1 MRRDTIAIHGHEY
14 HDLEHGAVIV
24 PIYQTAIFEHFDREG
39 KLRTTDRGTD
49 LKYSRE
55 ENPTV
60 RALEKLLAKLDSGE
74 DSLCFSSGMSA
85 ITTLFMGLLNQGS
98 KILIIEEV
106 YGTTLQLIMDL
117 RKFGIE
123 VHTVYPDTSCIIEKI
138 DKNYDLIFIETM
150 TNPTLKVIDVREVA
164 KVCKEEGLVLA
175 VDNTFVTPILYRPL
189 EDNVDI
195 VIHSMTKYIAGHNDV
210 IAGVLVSSKD
220 TIIKL
225 WDWRRKLG
233 NIISPFDAFMALRGV
248 KTLGIRVKKHCTNAQ
263 AVAEFLKEHPKV
275 NEVLYPGLP
284 DSPYHEVARKLF
296 NNNLYG
302 GVVSF
307 RIRGGKEEAIRV
319 MKSVRIIRSA
329 PSLGGPESLLTYPII
344 SASKFMDSEL
354 RKRLGITE
362 NLLRLSVGL
371 EDVNDIIDDLD
382 DALRNI

>member
-1 MRRDTIAIHGHEY
+1 MRRDTIAIHGHGY

-98 KILIIEEV
+98 KILITEEV

>member
-1 MRRDTIAIHGHEY
+1 MRRDTIAIHGHGY

-98 KILIIEEV
+98 KILITEEV

-138 DKNYDLIFIETM
+138 DRIYDLVFIETM

-296 NNNLYG
+296 NDDLYG

-344 SASKFMDSEL
+344 SASKFMDSKL

-382 DALRNI
+382 NALRNI

>member
-1 MRRDTIAIHGHEY
+1 
-14 HDLEHGAVIV
+14 
-24 PIYQTAIFEHFDREG
+24 
-39 KLRTTDRGTD
+39 
-49 LKYSRE
+49 
-55 ENPTV
+55 
-60 RALEKLLAKLDSGE
+60 
-74 DSLCFSSGMSA
+74 MSA

-98 KILIIEEV
+98 KILITEEV

-138 DKNYDLIFIETM
+138 DKTYDLVFIETM

-189 EDNVDI
+189 EDNVNI

-371 EDVNDIIDDLD
+371 EDVDDIIEDLD
-382 DALRNI
+382 NALRSI